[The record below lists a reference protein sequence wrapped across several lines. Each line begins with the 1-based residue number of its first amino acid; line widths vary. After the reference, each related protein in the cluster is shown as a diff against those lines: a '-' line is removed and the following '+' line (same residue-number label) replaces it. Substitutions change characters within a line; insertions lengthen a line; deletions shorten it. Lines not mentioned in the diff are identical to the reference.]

1 MKFFK
6 EICLIIFFRN
16 GRFVCWERFEFGILG
31 FQVFIENST
40 ILCEFVY
47 ILHAKSFIKCSIPA
61 ELYNIKKRIWK
72 EQGY

>member
-6 EICLIIFFRN
+6 EICLVISFRN
-16 GRFVCWERFEFGILG
+16 GGLICWKGFEFGILR
-31 FQVFIENST
+31 FKVLIENGT

-61 ELYNIKKRIWK
+61 ELNKIKK
-72 EQGY
+72 